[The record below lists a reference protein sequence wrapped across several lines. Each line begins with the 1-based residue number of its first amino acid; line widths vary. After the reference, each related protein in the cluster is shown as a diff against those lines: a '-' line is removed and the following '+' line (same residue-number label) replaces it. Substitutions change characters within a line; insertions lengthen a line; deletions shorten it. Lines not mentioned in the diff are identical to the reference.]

1 MSELKS
7 YEFRCKHC
15 GRLFEREWT
24 VERALEEYRK
34 MFRKL
39 PDMLYEDNE
48 VLCDD
53 CHKKAIVKNSQ

>member
-7 YEFRCKHC
+7 YEFRCKRC
-15 GRLFEREWT
+15 GCVFEKEWT
-24 VERALEEYRK
+24 VERALKEYRK

-39 PDMLYEDNE
+39 PDMLYEDKV

-53 CHKKAIVKNSQ
+53 CHNKAIVKNSQ